1 MSFNEILPFSIHH
14 LSFLQ
19 FLYIGTVWLLFL
31 IFQKFKL
38 STIGPTFIDKR
49 GRKAS
54 SDHSEKTC
62 KDLNFSRRSFQ
73 DVQECKCSCSW
84 TPTCYHSYYIYIR
97 GDFWWIGDYIQ
108 LIINQTSTLRD
119 HTINLAENSDLIFAF
134 HQEK

>member
-38 STIGPTFIDKR
+38 STIGLTFIDKR

-54 SDHSEKTC
+54 YDHSEKTC
-62 KDLNFSRRSFQ
+62 KDLNFTRSFQ

-84 TPTCYHSYYIYIR
+84 STTCYHSYYIYAWR
-97 GDFWWIGDYIQ
+97 LLMNWCVH
-108 LIINQTSTLRD
+108 S
-119 HTINLAENSDLIFAF
+119 SDDEPNFDP
-134 HQEK
+134 KRSYS